1 MGDYHLPRPHAAR
14 VHRDGFRD
22 DVTSSAATAGSTKE
36 RPGIVQLPG
45 PVQENEATPMSQPKV
60 LRAHDVLPPVFPDDD
75 PAVLTIP
82 EVARE
87 LRCSKT
93 HLHNIIYGK
102 VPGLPPL
109 PVLRIGRRV
118 LIRHDGL
125 KAWILSV
132 EAREIEAQKLTGLFR
147 KGAEQCYDP
156 IT

>member
-1 MGDYHLPRPHAAR
+1 
-14 VHRDGFRD
+14 
-22 DVTSSAATAGSTKE
+22 
-36 RPGIVQLPG
+36 
-45 PVQENEATPMSQPKV
+45 MSQPKV